1 MTVQEY
7 IEQKF
12 QSFGMELSG
21 ADILDMSLSSGI
33 GVDDE
38 VTGDNINPITVAIVR
53 FIPDLLL
60 RYSSFSE
67 GDLSMSWADMETK
80 IKTWY
85 SLRCSEYGLDDK
97 LSDKPTVNFW

>member
-1 MTVQEY
+1 MTIQEY

-12 QSFGMELSG
+12 QSFGIELSG
-21 ADILDMSLSSGI
+21 ADILDISLSSGL
-33 GVDDE
+33 GVDEDIS
-38 VTGDNINPITVAIVR
+38 GDTINPVTVAIVK

-67 GDLSMSWADMETK
+67 GDLSMSWVDMEAK
-80 IKTWY
+80 IKAWY
-85 SLRCSEYGLDDK
+85 SLRCSEYGLEDK

>member
-1 MTVQEY
+1 MTIQEY

-12 QSFGMELSG
+12 QSFGIDLSG
-21 ADILDMSLSSGI
+21 ADILDISLSSGLGAEEI
-33 GVDDE
+33 
-38 VTGDNINPITVAIVR
+38 VTGDNINPLTVAIVK

-67 GDLSMSWADMETK
+67 GDLSMSWADMKEK
-80 IKTWY
+80 IIAWY
-85 SLRCSEYGLDDK
+85 SLRCSEYGLEDK

>member
-1 MTVQEY
+1 MTIQEH
-7 IEQKF
+7 IEQRF
-12 QSFGMELSG
+12 QTFGIELSG
-21 ADILDMSLSSGI
+21 ADILDISLGSGY
-33 GVDDE
+33 GVDE
-38 VTGDNINPITVAIVR
+38 AVSPDNINPVTVAIVK

-67 GDLSMSWADMETK
+67 GDLSMSWADMVEK

-85 SLRCSEYGLDDK
+85 SLRCSEYGMEDK

>member
-1 MTVQEY
+1 MTIQEY

-12 QSFGMELSG
+12 QSFGIELSG
-21 ADILDMSLSSGI
+21 ADILDISLSSGL
-33 GVDDE
+33 GTE
-38 VTGDNINPITVAIVR
+38 ESVTGDNINPVTVAIVK

-67 GDLSMSWADMETK
+67 GDLSMSWADMEAR
-80 IKTWY
+80 IKAWY
-85 SLRCSEYGLDDK
+85 SLRCSEYDLEDK

>member
-1 MTVQEY
+1 MTIQEY

-12 QSFGMELSG
+12 QTFGIELSG
-21 ADILDMSLSSGI
+21 ADILDISLSSGL
-33 GVDDE
+33 GVDE
-38 VTGDNINPITVAIVR
+38 NITGDNINPVTVAIVK

-67 GDLSMSWADMETK
+67 GDLSMSWADMEEK

-85 SLRCSEYGLDDK
+85 SLRCSEYGIEDK

>member
-1 MTVQEY
+1 MTIGEY

-12 QSFGMELSG
+12 QTFGIELSG
-21 ADILDMSLSSGI
+21 ADILDISLSSGL
-33 GVDDE
+33 GVDE
-38 VTGDNINPITVAIVR
+38 NVTGDNINSVTVAIVK

-67 GDLSMSWADMETK
+67 GDLSMSWADMKEK
-80 IKTWY
+80 ITAWY
-85 SLRCSEYGLDDK
+85 SLRCAEYGLEDK

>member
-1 MTVQEY
+1 MTIQEY

-12 QSFGMELSG
+12 QSFGIDLSG
-21 ADILDMSLSSGI
+21 ADILDISLSSGLGAEEI
-33 GVDDE
+33 
-38 VTGDNINPITVAIVR
+38 VTGDNINPLTVAIVK

-67 GDLSMSWADMETK
+67 GDLSMSWADMKEK
-80 IKTWY
+80 ITAWY
-85 SLRCSEYGLDDK
+85 SLRCSEYRLEDK

>member
-1 MTVQEY
+1 MTIQEY

-12 QSFGMELSG
+12 QSFGIELSG
-21 ADILDMSLSSGI
+21 ADILDISIESGLS
-33 GVDDE
+33 VDEDI
-38 VTGDNINPITVAIVR
+38 TGDNINPVTIAIVK

-67 GDLSMSWADMETK
+67 GDLSMSWGDVEKKVKM
-80 IKTWY
+80 WY

-97 LSDKPTVNFW
+97 LSNKPTITFL

>member
-1 MTVQEY
+1 MTIKEY

-12 QSFGMELSG
+12 QTFGIELSE
-21 ADILDMSLSSGI
+21 ADILDISLESGYE
-33 GVDDE
+33 VDE
-38 VTGDNINPITVAIVR
+38 NITPDSRTPVIVAIVK

-60 RYSSFSE
+60 RFSSFSE
-67 GDLSMSWADMETK
+67 GDLSMSWADMEEK

-85 SLRCSEYGLDDK
+85 YLRCAEYGIEDK

>member
-1 MTVQEY
+1 MTIQEY

-12 QSFGMELSG
+12 QSFGIDLSG
-21 ADILDMSLSSGI
+21 ADILDISLSSGLGAEEI
-33 GVDDE
+33 
-38 VTGDNINPITVAIVR
+38 VTGDNINPLTVAIVK

-67 GDLSMSWADMETK
+67 GDLSMSWSDMEEK

-85 SLRCSEYGLDDK
+85 SLRCSEYGIEDK